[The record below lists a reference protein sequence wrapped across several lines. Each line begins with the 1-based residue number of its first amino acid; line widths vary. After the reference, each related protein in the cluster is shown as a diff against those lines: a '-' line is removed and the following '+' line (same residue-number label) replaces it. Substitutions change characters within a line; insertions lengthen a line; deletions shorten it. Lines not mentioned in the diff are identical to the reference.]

1 MDEAK
6 SDVGSSG
13 DEVLDDTLGET
24 GGPLSDGAMERKR
37 LLAPEQTT
45 NALSPFCSLPPI
57 SYVLLFGLVGP
68 EFVSVFAG
76 PGHRTMIL

>member
-45 NALSPFCSLPPI
+45 NALSPF
-57 SYVLLFGLVGP
+57 LLSSANLLRLALWA
-68 EFVSVFAG
+68 S
-76 PGHRTMIL
+76 RS